1 MQIQKVILVFKT
13 HFDIGFTKLS
23 REIIDY
29 YSGEMLDRVGET
41 CDATRDM
48 GALKYVW
55 TMPAWPL
62 EIMRERADAA
72 HAEAVDALIDR
83 GQLVWHALPF
93 TSHYDFC
100 GIEDAVWGL
109 RNAKT
114 LSERYRMPLKRAAKM
129 TDVPGHGRFLPEM
142 LADAGVR
149 MLHLGCNEFA
159 MPPELPEIFWWEAP
173 SGKRVLTLYNSGYG
187 TGLFPK
193 ESWPFKTW
201 MALMNTNDNCG
212 PQSAEIVKSDYEKLH
227 ARFPDAEIVC
237 GTLDDMWDALKNED
251 LSGLPVVRSDLADS
265 WIHGVASYPRQSAQ
279 MRRLRG
285 RLNRVQRAW
294 LAQPDDPAI
303 RADVARAYN
312 AMALYAEHTWGLDV
326 KTWLGA
332 IPNYDAF
339 DEYRRT
345 SEKCARMEESW
356 REQIERADEAI
367 AACEDAEKRL
377 GISAPA
383 EFAFEGGETLSGE
396 QTLSGGRYAI
406 RFSADTGRIHALT
419 DLQTGCDLLS
429 ERGETGVFS
438 YRYDRFGADDMT
450 EYLRAYAHRFSDWG
464 LFDNGRMNYPECEH
478 TVRRPEFVRCERSGQ
493 TVRFA
498 YCASEGERLGDADA
512 VNVYVAIPETDAP
525 VRVRVELKGKR
536 ATAYVESGALCMPL
550 AAENPKYYIN
560 KTGSVL
566 RPETDIARNANHA
579 FYALEHFAAASDG
592 RAMTAIVSHDAP
604 LVSLGENGVH
614 KFRAEYEPHDP
625 EMRFCLFN
633 NMWGTNFPQWIEGD
647 MAFEFDVF
655 AEEPDAVGRAYARA
669 CALAENPNGEAPI
682 AIPFALSEGLRL
694 TGVYPEEES
703 VVLHVQNLEATRQS
717 GAITASGW
725 QFAEEDLLGRRQG
738 GEWENAVETEFA
750 PYDLRV
756 FRAKRK

>member
-1 MQIQKVILVFKT
+1 MKKRILCLVLAVVLVGSAIGFFVYDKVGNTFNYAKNPSKYVTISNADVIKTLYTGGKTQPDAVTETDLQAAVAKALASLQKDGTVGIIRLYDTLYYATVEVDGKVKVITKT
-13 HFDIGFTKLS
+13 ETLEPTKSTSVQL
-23 REIIDY
+23 
-29 YSGEMLDRVGET
+29 
-41 CDATRDM
+41 
-48 GALKYVW
+48 GA
-55 TMPAWPL
+55 
-62 EIMRERADAA
+62 D
-72 HAEAVDALIDR
+72 
-83 GQLVWHALPF
+83 
-93 TSHYDFC
+93 
-100 GIEDAVWGL
+100 
-109 RNAKT
+109 
-114 LSERYRMPLKRAAKM
+114 
-129 TDVPGHGRFLPEM
+129 
-142 LADAGVR
+142 
-149 MLHLGCNEFA
+149 
-159 MPPELPEIFWWEAP
+159 
-173 SGKRVLTLYNSGYG
+173 
-187 TGLFPK
+187 
-193 ESWPFKTW
+193 
-201 MALMNTNDNCG
+201 
-212 PQSAEIVKSDYEKLH
+212 
-227 ARFPDAEIVC
+227 
-237 GTLDDMWDALKNED
+237 
-251 LSGLPVVRSDLADS
+251 SDLARLFVEFLLGKDGSTTSYRTYTKDEIMKGDKIVFSYTVDGEGGDARENVKRNVIGATFLDDIEADGAAAGLTAKFLEKLANREAKINEAITLELGEGDS
-265 WIHGVASYPRQSAQ
+265 KKTYVITVGYALRDKIVGDGVEDGDHLRFVYNEITKDGEEDKEGKDTIHTGVLSENLDKEFGTGFYAKLKTLEIGKKTAEKFSTTITNEDGTTETKEYKVEIQYVE
-279 MRRLRG
+279 G
-285 RLNRVQRAW
+285 RE
-294 LAQPDDPAI
+294 D
-303 RADVARAYN
+303 
-312 AMALYAEHTWGLDV
+312 
-326 KTWLGA
+326 
-332 IPNYDAF
+332 
-339 DEYRRT
+339 T
-345 SEKCARMEESW
+345 SSLTD
-356 REQIERADEAI
+356 EQIERADEAI

-419 DLQTGCDLLS
+419 DLRTGCDLLS
-429 ERGETGVFS
+429 ERGDTSVFS

-464 LFDNGRMNYPECEH
+464 LFDNGRMNYPECGH
-478 TVRRPEFVRCERSGQ
+478 AVRRPEFIRCERSGQ

-498 YCASEGERLGDADA
+498 YRASEGERLGDADA
-512 VNVYVAIPETDAP
+512 VNVYVTIPETDAP

-550 AAENPKYYIN
+550 AAEDPKYYIN

-579 FYALEHFAAASDG
+579 FYALEHFAAASDN

-604 LVSLGENGVH
+604 LVSIGENGVH

-669 CALAENPNGEAPI
+669 CALAENPNGEVPI
-682 AIPFALSEGLRL
+682 AIPFALSEGLHL
-694 TGVYPEEES
+694 TGVYPEKES

-717 GAITASGW
+717 GAITAPGW

-750 PYDLRV
+750 PYDLRI